1 MKIKLYIVQA
11 SYACHKMVEKYGT
24 GTIEDG
30 ADCAGLGH
38 GRSLGQGHPGRAR
51 LRGLALGE
59 WVNSLQMLPITT

>member
-38 GRSLGQGHPGRAR
+38 GRSLGQGHPGACTLTRS
-51 LRGLALGE
+51 GFG
-59 WVNSLQMLPITT
+59 